1 MKLKKYLIITFI
13 IRIHDVRNILI
24 NMSKLRSYLF
34 NVIKNKTIR
43 YSLYTLHIKS
53 CEL

>member
-1 MKLKKYLIITFI
+1 MELKKYLIIIFI
-13 IRIHDVRNILI
+13 IRIDVRNILI